1 MPKFHVNKTQWLTV
15 CIIALYAKTEYV
27 DYGDGLCYND
37 DMRSFTLMLILC
49 FAIFARPAHA
59 QAGDTRWNNP
69 AARQAA
75 LSLARRAFDTY
86 ALRREVLDPPRPLPA
101 LFQRPAAVFVSTM
114 RPDGSPRC
122 CMGSLYPTQ
131 PNAAEEIIACAVA
144 AAGHD
149 RRFAPLRPAELPHLV
164 LIVSF
169 VDRPRPITAAEA
181 GRLDPVTE
189 GLAVQNAGR
198 WGVVLSG
205 ETARREN
212 LPLWGRTRAGAG
224 PNAPVQY
231 FRIHDVR
238 MKEAAL

>member
-1 MPKFHVNKTQWLTV
+1 
-15 CIIALYAKTEYV
+15 LYAKTKYV
-27 DYGDGLCYND
+27 DYGNSLCYND
-37 DMRSFTLMLILC
+37 DMRSLTLMLMLC
-49 FAIFARPAHA
+49 FAIFVRPAYA
-59 QAGDTRWNNP
+59 QAGDTRWNDP

-75 LSLARRAFDTY
+75 LSLARRAFDAY
-86 ALRREVLDPPRPLPA
+86 ALRREVLEPPSPLPVV
-101 LFQRPAAVFVSTM
+101 LRQPAAVFVSAM

-131 PNAAEEIIACAVA
+131 PNAAEEIIASAVA

-149 RRFAPLRPAELPHLV
+149 RRFAPLRPSELSHLV

-169 VDRPRPITAAEA
+169 VDRPRPITASEA
-181 GRLDPVTE
+181 AQLDPVTE

-205 ETARREN
+205 ETGRREN
-212 LPLWGRTRAGAG
+212 LPLWGRIRAGAG
-224 PNAPVQY
+224 PSTPVQY
-231 FRIHDVR
+231 FRIHSIR

>member
-1 MPKFHVNKTQWLTV
+1 MRRS
-15 CIIALYAKTEYV
+15 
-27 DYGDGLCYND
+27 CYND
-37 DMRSFTLMLILC
+37 YMRSLMLLLMLSLAVFACISPAQADDMR
-49 FAIFARPAHA
+49 
-59 QAGDTRWNNP
+59 WNDP

-75 LSLARRAFDTY
+75 LTLARRAFDAY
-86 ALRREVLDPPRPLPA
+86 ALRREVMDPPRPLPA
-101 LFQRPAAVFVSTM
+101 FFQQPAAVFVSAM

-131 PNAAEEIIACAVA
+131 PNAAEETIVSAVA

-149 RRFAPLRPAELPHLV
+149 RRFAPLRPSELPHLV

-169 VDRPRPITAAEA
+169 VDRPQPITAAEA
-181 GRLDPVTE
+181 VQMDPVTE
-189 GLAVQNAGR
+189 GLAVQNGGR

-205 ETARREN
+205 ETTRREN
-212 LPLWGRTRAGAG
+212 LPLWGRIRAGAG
-224 PNAPVQY
+224 PNTPVRY

>member
-1 MPKFHVNKTQWLTV
+1 MRHS
-15 CIIALYAKTEYV
+15 
-27 DYGDGLCYND
+27 CYND
-37 DMRSFTLMLILC
+37 DMRSFILLMLG
-49 FAIFARPAHA
+49 FTVFARAAHA
-59 QAGDTRWNNP
+59 QASDTRWANP

-75 LSLARRAFDTY
+75 LTLARRAFDAY
-86 ALRREVLDPPRPLPA
+86 ALRREVLEPPRPLPTV
-101 LFQRPAAVFVSTM
+101 FQQPAAVFVSAM

-131 PNAAEEIIACAVA
+131 PNAAEEIIASAVA

-149 RRFAPLRPAELPHLV
+149 RRFAPLRPSELSHLV

-169 VDRPRPITAAEA
+169 VDRPQPITASQAA
-181 GRLDPVTE
+181 QIDLVTQ

-205 ETARREN
+205 ETVRREN
-212 LPLWGRTRAGAG
+212 LPLWGRIRAGAG

>member
-1 MPKFHVNKTQWLTV
+1 
-15 CIIALYAKTEYV
+15 
-27 DYGDGLCYND
+27 
-37 DMRSFTLMLILC
+37 MRSLVLILLLG
-49 FAIFARPAHA
+49 FAAAGAIHA
-59 QAGDTRWNNP
+59 QASGARWADP
-69 AARQAA
+69 ASQRAA
-75 LSLARRAFDTY
+75 LSLARRAFDAY
-86 ALRREVLDPPRPLPA
+86 AERREILEPPRLLPA
-101 LFQRPAAVFVSTM
+101 PLRQPAAVFVSAM

-122 CMGSLYPTQ
+122 CMGSLYPTE
-131 PNAAEEIIACAVA
+131 PDAAEEIIASAAA

-149 RRFAPLRPAELPHLV
+149 RRFPPLRPAELSHLV

-169 VDRPRPITAAEA
+169 VDRPQPITASEA
-181 GRLDPVTE
+181 AQLDPVTE

-212 LPLWGRTRAGAG
+212 LPLWGRIRAGAG
-224 PNAPVQY
+224 PSTPVQY

>member
-1 MPKFHVNKTQWLTV
+1 
-15 CIIALYAKTEYV
+15 
-27 DYGDGLCYND
+27 
-37 DMRSFTLMLILC
+37 MRSLIC
-49 FAIFARPAHA
+49 FFLLLAAFPAA
-59 QAGDTRWNNP
+59 QADDTRWSNP

-75 LSLARRAFDTY
+75 LTLARRAFDAY
-86 ALRREVLDPPRPLPA
+86 ALRREVLEPPSPLPA
-101 LFQRPAAVFVSTM
+101 LLRQPAAVFVSAM

-131 PNAAEEIIACAVA
+131 PNAAEEIIASAIA

-149 RRFAPLRPAELPHLV
+149 RRFPPLRPAELSHLV

-169 VDRPRPITAAEA
+169 VDRPQPITAAEA
-181 GRLDPVTE
+181 ARLDPVTE
-189 GLAVQNAGR
+189 GLAVQNGGR

-212 LPLWGRTRAGAG
+212 LPLWGRIRAGAG
-224 PNAPVQY
+224 PNTPIQY

>member
-1 MPKFHVNKTQWLTV
+1 
-15 CIIALYAKTEYV
+15 
-27 DYGDGLCYND
+27 
-37 DMRSFTLMLILC
+37 MRSFLLALLLVLTS
-49 FAIFARPAHA
+49 FARIVRA
-59 QAGDTRWNNP
+59 QAGDTRWNDP
-69 AARQAA
+69 IARQAA
-75 LSLARRAFDTY
+75 LALARRAFEAYT
-86 ALRREVLDPPRPLPA
+86 LRREVVDPPRPLPA
-101 LFQRPAAVFVSTM
+101 LFRQPAAVFVSAM
-114 RPDGSPRC
+114 QPGGSPRC

-149 RRFAPLRPAELPHLV
+149 RRFLPLRPAELPHLV

-169 VDRPRPITAAEA
+169 VDRPRPITALEA
-181 GRLDPVTE
+181 VRLDPVTE

-212 LPLWGRTRAGAG
+212 LPLWGRIRAGAG

>member
-1 MPKFHVNKTQWLTV
+1 
-15 CIIALYAKTEYV
+15 
-27 DYGDGLCYND
+27 
-37 DMRSFTLMLILC
+37 MRSLTLVLLLG
-49 FAIFARPAHA
+49 FAVVARLAHA
-59 QAGDTRWNNP
+59 QADDTRWSNP

-75 LSLARRAFDTY
+75 LTLARQTFDAY
-86 ALRREVLDPPRPLPA
+86 ALRREVLDPPSPLPA
-101 LFQRPAAVFVSTM
+101 LFRQPAAVFVSAM

-131 PNAAEEIIACAVA
+131 PNAAEEIIASAVA

-149 RRFAPLRPAELPHLV
+149 RRFPPLRPSELSHLV

-169 VDRPRPITAAEA
+169 VDRPRPITASEA
-181 GRLDPVTE
+181 AQLDPVTE

-212 LPLWGRTRAGAG
+212 LPLWGRIRAGAG
-224 PNAPVQY
+224 LNTPVQY
-231 FRIHDVR
+231 FRVHDVR

>member
-1 MPKFHVNKTQWLTV
+1 M
-15 CIIALYAKTEYV
+15 
-27 DYGDGLCYND
+27 
-37 DMRSFTLMLILC
+37 
-49 FAIFARPAHA
+49 
-59 QAGDTRWNNP
+59 RWNDP

-75 LSLARRAFDTY
+75 LTLARRAFDAY
-86 ALRREVLDPPRPLPA
+86 ALRREVLEPPFPLPA
-101 LFQRPAAVFVSTM
+101 AFRQPAAVFVSAM

-131 PNAAEEIIACAVA
+131 PNAAEEIIASAVA

-149 RRFAPLRPAELPHLV
+149 RHFAPLRPSELPRLV

-169 VDRPRPITAAEA
+169 VDRPQPITAAEA
-181 GRLDPVTE
+181 ARLDPVTE

-212 LPLWGRTRAGAG
+212 LPLWGRIRAGAG
-224 PNAPVQY
+224 PNTPVQY
-231 FRIHDVR
+231 FRIRDVR